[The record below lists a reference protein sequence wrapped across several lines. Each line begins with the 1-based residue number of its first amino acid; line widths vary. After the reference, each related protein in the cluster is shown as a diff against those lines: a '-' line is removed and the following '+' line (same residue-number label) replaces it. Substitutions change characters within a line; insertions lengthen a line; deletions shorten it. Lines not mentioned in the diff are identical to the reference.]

1 MPFFL
6 DGNPTPGE
14 ISEAVNYVLANLD
27 GNVVANQT
35 TGQVIGPSGE
45 ITGYLYK
52 YISIKYADSFDGTL
66 NFSNT
71 PTSRLYYGIRNSDS
85 SVESTNPAD
94 YVWNTVTGGFG
105 TTLFLWY
112 IIPGGRQISFQ
123 VSATQPNPG
132 WVQDSGTSIDLDY
145 STTAVNTP
153 ANFVVIRVAND
164 SSAPTNGEVLAAI
177 GRDPIDG
184 DLCTVNYNSGIAS
197 IVYKYTTGWAVFQK
211 YITGDLIV
219 ANSIVGSN
227 IAANTITAANI
238 AANTITAAQIAANTI
253 TASEIAANTI
263 TASQIAANTITA
275 SQIAAATI
283 TSTQIASAT
292 ISAGN
297 MAANSI
303 TAANA
308 AIADATITTAK
319 IGTAQVDTLQ
329 IAGQAVTI
337 PVSAFTLASQ
347 AAFNNTTVSWRTVQ
361 QLTIVA
367 SGNPIYITTSGS
379 ATQGTAVGI
388 GTYNASF
395 RISRAP
401 SSGGTPTALTTN
413 SVGNPALN
421 ITDNPASNTYNYFL
435 QILNPYDTSG
445 AGEVTPTISNR
456 SMYALETKR

>member
-145 STTAVNTP
+145 STTSVGSP

-184 DLCTVNYNSGIAS
+184 DLCIVNYNSGIFS
-197 IVYKYTTGWAVFQK
+197 LQYKYTTGWAIFQK
-211 YITGDLIV
+211 VITGDLVV
-219 ANSIVGSN
+219 ASS
-227 IAANTITAANI
+227 
-238 AANTITAAQIAANTI
+238 I
-253 TASEIAANTI
+253 TASNLNVTQLSAI
-263 TASQIAANTITA
+263 TANMGAITA
-275 SQIAAATI
+275 GSL
-283 TSTQIASAT
+283 
-292 ISAGN
+292 
-297 MAANSI
+297 SI
-303 TAANA
+303 NNKF
-308 AIADATITTAK
+308 I
-319 IGTAQVDTLQ
+319 VDSS
-329 IAGQAVTI
+329 G
-337 PVSAFTLASQ
+337 
-347 AAFNNTTVSWRTVQ
+347 NTTIQ
-361 QLTIVA
+361 NA
-367 SGNPIYITTSGS
+367 TTG
-379 ATQGTAVGI
+379 ARLFIANNVI
-388 GTYNASF
+388 KVF
-395 RISRAP
+395 D
-401 SSGGTPTALTTN
+401 SSGTLR
-413 SVGNPALN
+413 V
-421 ITDNPASNTYNYFL
+421 
-435 QILNPYDTSG
+435 QIGDLS
-445 AGEVTPTISNR
+445 A
-456 SMYALETKR
+456 

>member
-35 TGQVIGPSGE
+35 TGQVVGPSGE

-66 NFSNT
+66 NFSNF

-145 STTAVNTP
+145 STTAVSSP

-177 GRDPIDG
+177 GRDAIDG
-184 DLCTVNYNSGIAS
+184 DLCIVNYNSGIYS
-197 IVYKYTTGWAVFQK
+197 LQYKYTSGWAIFQK
-211 YITGDLIV
+211 VITGDLVV
-219 ANSIVGSN
+219 ASSITGSN
-227 IAANTITAANI
+227 IAANTITASNI
-238 AANTITAAQIAANTI
+238 NV
-253 TASEIAANTI
+253 
-263 TASQIAANTITA
+263 SQL
-275 SQIAAATI
+275 
-283 TSTQIASAT
+283 SA
-292 ISAGN
+292 ISAN
-297 MAANSI
+297 MGSI
-303 TAANA
+303 TAGTIRLPATGNSYIIIDGANNR
-308 AIADATITTAK
+308 IDVYDSGVLRVR
-319 IGTAQVDTLQ
+319 IGNL
-329 IAGQAVTI
+329 
-337 PVSAFTLASQ
+337 S
-347 AAFNNTTVSWRTVQ
+347 
-361 QLTIVA
+361 
-367 SGNPIYITTSGS
+367 
-379 ATQGTAVGI
+379 
-388 GTYNASF
+388 
-395 RISRAP
+395 
-401 SSGGTPTALTTN
+401 
-413 SVGNPALN
+413 
-421 ITDNPASNTYNYFL
+421 
-435 QILNPYDTSG
+435 
-445 AGEVTPTISNR
+445 
-456 SMYALETKR
+456 